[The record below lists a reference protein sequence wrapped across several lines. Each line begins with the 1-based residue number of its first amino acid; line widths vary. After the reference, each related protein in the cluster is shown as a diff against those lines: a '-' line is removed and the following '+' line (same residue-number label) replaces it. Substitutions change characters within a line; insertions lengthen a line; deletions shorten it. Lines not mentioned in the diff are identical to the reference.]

1 MLASLIRVLGDFELA
16 EDAVQ
21 DAFAAALERWPRA
34 ASRASPGAWIQ
45 TVARNAA
52 IDRIRR
58 ARTLERKSELLAR
71 AEAGRARRTWTR
83 CPTNGS
89 R

>member
-1 MLASLIRVLGDFELA
+1 M
-16 EDAVQ
+16 Q

-34 ASRASPGAWIQ
+34 GIPSRPGAWIQ

-71 AEAGRARRTWTR
+71 A
-83 CPTNGS
+83 
-89 R
+89 